1 MTKSCCL
8 KNVQKFGTLQF
19 TVQNISTKKN
29 KLRFKKIDFLKKGST
44 WISYIWCHSFNY
56 PTKDVWIDR
65 TRLPRHKTW
74 NCSRCTLTV
83 LPTVKEKSQIRP
95 SHLRLKNIAKKLVLK
110 LVTFDFRSKN
120 TPVYFNIILIGF
132 SQQGST
138 GISKLI
144 FGVISSITK
153 DTWNDRTRMPRH
165 QILNCK
171 YWLNIHQTLTK
182 CRIN

>member
-1 MTKSCCL
+1 M
-8 KNVQKFGTLQF
+8 Q
-19 TVQNISTKKN
+19 
-29 KLRFKKIDFLKKGST
+29 FKKFTKIRDPAIYGSKPIDKKINLIWDLKKIIFFKKGFT

-95 SHLRLKNIAKKLVLK
+95 GHLRLINIAKKLVLK

-120 TPVYFNIILIGF
+120 TQVYFYNFLIGF

-144 FGVISSITK
+144 FGVIYSITK

-171 YWLNIHQTLTK
+171 YLTK
-182 CRIN
+182 YSPNLNKM